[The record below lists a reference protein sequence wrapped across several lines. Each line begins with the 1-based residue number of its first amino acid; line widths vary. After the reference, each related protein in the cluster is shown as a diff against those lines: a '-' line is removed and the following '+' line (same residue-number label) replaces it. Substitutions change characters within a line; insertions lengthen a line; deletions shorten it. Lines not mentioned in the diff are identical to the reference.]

1 MIEGAGTLVRRG
13 EWGGTRAAGRRL
25 PAAMAWPPRATRGLA
40 HLFTAGGVKRRCS
53 TPRIMLAHLFTAG
66 GVKRRCMAAQ
76 FWRTRSPA
84 RAEGEGLFNT
94 SSSVGACLYHTALC
108 GCASAAAS
116 AAAGSSTGGARGL
129 PSAPR
134 RRSLR
139 TDGQRC
145 RKSTG
150 KRMDQERCVW
160 QSTGLCGD
168 AR

>member
-1 MIEGAGTLVRRG
+1 MGRYESSRKAPSSGDGMAAQSHTGPGPPVHGWRREETL
-13 EWGGTRAAGRRL
+13 L
-25 PAAMAWPPRATRGLA
+25 
-40 HLFTAGGVKRRCS
+40 